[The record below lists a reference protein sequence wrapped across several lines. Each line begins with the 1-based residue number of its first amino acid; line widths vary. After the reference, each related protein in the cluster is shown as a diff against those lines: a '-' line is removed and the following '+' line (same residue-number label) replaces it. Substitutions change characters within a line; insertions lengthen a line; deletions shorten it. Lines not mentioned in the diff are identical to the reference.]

1 MGQID
6 LREVER
12 ELGSQGFAVREGNL
26 LSLDYAARLHGKWKP
41 APQKSGAIVST
52 LRPMEQERA
61 PARTLSAVHGLDAQP
76 LHTDGAHLRKTPDL
90 IVLYAASPSSTGTA
104 IWKLDQRPSVIS
116 SGVFTVRGNEGSF
129 LAHAYASRRLRYD
142 PVCMSPSDQLAK
154 EAKEFF
160 EGARERAYIHA
171 WSAGETLLFIDN
183 RNSLHA
189 REVVADAADAESRV
203 IERVAF
209 YLESR

>member
-1 MGQID
+1 M
-6 LREVER
+6 
-12 ELGSQGFAVREGNL
+12 
-26 LSLDYAARLHGKWKP
+26 
-41 APQKSGAIVST
+41 
-52 LRPMEQERA
+52 
-61 PARTLSAVHGLDAQP
+61 
-76 LHTDGAHLRKTPDL
+76 
-90 IVLYAASPSSTGTA
+90 
-104 IWKLDQRPSVIS
+104 
-116 SGVFTVRGNEGSF
+116 
-129 LAHAYASRRLRYD
+129 
-142 PVCMSPSDQLAK
+142 CMSPSDQLAK